1 MSWSGANHGTNK
13 PRGREGTFE
22 RTGGQGGSDAVTI
35 TRRGKTAAQITAIKQ
50 PKKPVDAAAL
60 IALTEIMQFQQ
71 QSAGDFIR
79 RMRDED
85 RY

>member
-1 MSWSGANHGTNK
+1 MSELADRAEAGDS
-13 PRGREGTFE
+13 
-22 RTGGQGGSDAVTI
+22 VTI
-35 TRRGKTAAQITAIKQ
+35 IRRGKAEAQITAIEQ

-60 IALTEIMQFQQ
+60 IAHTENMQFQQ
-71 QSAGDFIR
+71 ESAGDFIR